1 MSEPQSQPDDMTP
14 VPPAHQPEQ
23 PASPAPSSA
32 IYVECRRPNGCWKLV
47 GFALLV
53 LLSFFLVASIPFLWG
68 TGAINGLVAA
78 LNSAL
83 NPPTVARTTSTQTI
97 VNSVQPLGQLVSIS
111 AQLAKAEIDIGIQ
124 QGGLNACGFGASHV
138 AQGTIEAGIDLSR
151 ISEGDIV
158 FDATNDTYTVRLP
171 APQLTSCR
179 MDYIR
184 QYNRTTT
191 VCAVD
196 WDEARLLA
204 QYDALNDF
212 RDDALEGGI
221 LERAR
226 REAQLVVSNFVYALT
241 GSAVNIT
248 FQESENPILPPSC
261 VPEVPQGW
269 SLDLVSQ
276 TWIKNAPG

>member
-1 MSEPQSQPDDMTP
+1 MSETQQQNEEMSPTSVDQPSGSPMVHVP
-14 VPPAHQPEQ
+14 V
-23 PASPAPSSA
+23 SSV
-32 IYVECRRPNGCWKLV
+32 YVERRRDGV
-47 GFALLV
+47 QALLV
-53 LLSFFLVASIPFLWG
+53 CSVLVVLGLLLVGVAPVMF
-68 TGAINGLVAA
+68 GAGVFGGALAA
-78 LNSAL
+78 LNNAL
-83 NPPTVARTTSTQTI
+83 NPPASARTVSTQSI
-97 VNSVQPLGQLVSIS
+97 VNSVQPLGQLVSVS

-138 AQGTIEAGIDLSR
+138 AQGAIEAGIDLSG
-151 ISEGDIV
+151 ISDEDV
-158 FDATNDTYTVRLP
+158 MFDEANNSYTVRLP

-204 QYDALNDF
+204 QYVALNDF

-226 REAQLVVSNFVYALT
+226 REAQLVVSNFIHALT
-241 GSAVNIT
+241 GSTVNIT
-248 FQESENPILPPSC
+248 FQESANAILPASC

-269 SLDLVSQ
+269 SLDAASQ
-276 TWIKNAPG
+276 TWVKNAPG